1 MWIMGQRFTKVEGAT
16 PVPARCTNCNNE
28 VRFELHYS
36 KVGPGLSIP
45 ITQFFTDKYM
55 LAYKAYFDICP
66 ICSAMD
72 KVSRDEAR
80 GRGA

>member
-16 PVPARCTNCNNE
+16 KVPARCSNCSND
-28 VRFELHYS
+28 VAFELHYS
-36 KVGPGLSIP
+36 KVGPGLGIP
-45 ITQFFTDKYM
+45 LTQFFTDKFM

-72 KVSRDEAR
+72 KVTRDEAR